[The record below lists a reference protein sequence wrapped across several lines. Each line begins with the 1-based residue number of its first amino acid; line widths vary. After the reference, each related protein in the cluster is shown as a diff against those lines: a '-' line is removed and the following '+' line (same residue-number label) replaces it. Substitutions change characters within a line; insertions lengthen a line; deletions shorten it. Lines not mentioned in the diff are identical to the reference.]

1 MRISDWSS
9 DVCSSDLVDSGVAAI
24 SNDTDSSA
32 ASLDGDAKSEAAQL
46 LDVIPVKSLHPEEAL
61 PVTPAPRSTSRVI
74 EEIVVTAQKREESQQ
89 DVPISIQAYSGGALE
104 ALGVEDPTQVG
115 RLVPGFQFSSVAGY
129 TLLYLRGV
137 GTDAFVPSSDP
148 SVATYIDGVYMPSAH
163 GVIQSFGGIERVEV
177 LKGPQGSI
185 FGGHATD
192 RQRAE

>member
-32 ASLDGDAKSEAAQL
+32 ASLDGDANSEAAQL

-89 DVPISIQAYSGGALE
+89 DVPISIQAYSGG
-104 ALGVEDPTQVG
+104 DRKST
-115 RLVPGFQFSSVAGY
+115 RLNSSHYCA
-129 TLLYLRGV
+129 TRM
-137 GTDAFVPSSDP
+137 TSS
-148 SVATYIDGVYMPSAH
+148 A
-163 GVIQSFGGIERVEV
+163 
-177 LKGPQGSI
+177 
-185 FGGHATD
+185 
-192 RQRAE
+192 